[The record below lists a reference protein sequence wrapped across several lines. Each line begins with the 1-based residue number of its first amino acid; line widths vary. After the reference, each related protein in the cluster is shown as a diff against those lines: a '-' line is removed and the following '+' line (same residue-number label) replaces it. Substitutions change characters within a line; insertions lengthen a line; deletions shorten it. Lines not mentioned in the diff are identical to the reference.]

1 MSRAGLWSAIGA
13 VILGLIT
20 VATWNLG
27 NPSTPAETQPDGAQL
42 FQAKGCASC
51 HAGPDTAAS
60 FDSGFPSL
68 VAASEWANDRR
79 PGLTAEDY
87 LTESIAAPRAFIS
100 PEFQPGHA
108 GPTNAMPQLR
118 ITSDEIDALIDY
130 LLQRSE
136 R

>member
-1 MSRAGLWSAIGA
+1 MSRLGQWSAIGA
-13 VILGLIT
+13 VVLGLIT

-27 NPSTPAETQPDGAQL
+27 TTSAPAQARPDGAQL

-60 FDSGFPSL
+60 FGSSFPSL
-68 VAASEWANDRR
+68 VAASEWADDRR

-87 LTESIAAPRAFIS
+87 LAESIAAPNAFFS
-100 PEFQPGHA
+100 PEFQPGQG

-118 ITSDEIDALIDY
+118 ITNDEIDALVDY
-130 LLQRSE
+130 LLQR
-136 R
+136 